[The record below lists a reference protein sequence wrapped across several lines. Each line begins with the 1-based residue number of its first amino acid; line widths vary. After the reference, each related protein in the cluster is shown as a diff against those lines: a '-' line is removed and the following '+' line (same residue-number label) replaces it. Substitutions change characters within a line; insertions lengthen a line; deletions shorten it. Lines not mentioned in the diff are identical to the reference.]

1 MATVDLC
8 DNKTTVT
15 VKIKQNAS
23 TGLSSAYKDRKFSD
37 LIIVNND
44 KEYHVHKIILS
55 SFIPYF
61 DKMLS
66 SGLAESKSSR
76 IELKHPTKIFDLI
89 IDWAYCQPINVTK
102 ENALGLFHLSDYLD
116 IPDLA
121 NESLSFLFDH
131 FSNEVVVEIDHWINQ
146 IATLKARQLI
156 DQYICENFCDIITTK
171 SFLGYEVDTVHYM
184 INLNEL
190 NINSEVQVFEAIIRW
205 ITINAKERLVH
216 LPKLILA
223 LDWSSIDINQFT
235 NTIAQ
240 NFYIKLCKET
250 RPIILSAF
258 ESICYNSSDQIK
270 DVNLIIGPRLKDP
283 PMLRYLIQEPE
294 GTLTLKN
301 LQNESISL
309 PFVCDVNMTFNRCTD
324 EYLAEY
330 LIDSDKLILINWIS
344 KTYRLTN
351 HSVFSKLFGRNFE
364 FKEDGNVFLWKGNRP
379 IALKPFPGEVTR
391 IHSVAPYKGQFYV
404 VGSNDPRI
412 VVMKLDPCDNVWTG
426 VANAGQ
432 LFGLSFGHV
441 NQLKHVLYDNKLILF
456 LDNSNY
462 HIYNLESTKWTQHV
476 GSGLWN
482 RTADLHFTLHQ
493 SKLFLLSQ
501 VQAELYEFDSIEDTF
516 KVVKG
521 KPIKGTNFVGL
532 ISTEM
537 EAKLKEFVL
546 NFRLLDSK
554 TLRKVL
560 IRT

>member
-1 MATVDLC
+1 METVDLC

-15 VKIKQNAS
+15 VKIQQNAS

-55 SFIPYF
+55 SFIPQI

-66 SGLAESKSSR
+66 SGLAESTSSR
-76 IELKHPTKIFDLI
+76 IKLDHPTEIFDLI
-89 IDWAYCQPINVTK
+89 IDWAYCQPISVTK

-156 DQYICENFCDIITTK
+156 DQYICENFCDIIATK
-171 SFLGYEVDTVHYM
+171 SFLGFEVDTVYYM
-184 INLNEL
+184 INLIGL
-190 NINSEVQVFEAIIRW
+190 NIESELQVFEAIIKW
-205 ITINAKERLVH
+205 VTINANERLVH
-216 LPKLILA
+216 LPKLVSA
-223 LDWSSIDINQFT
+223 LHWTSINIDQFT

-258 ESICYNSSDQIK
+258 ESICYNTSDQIK
-270 DVNLIIGPRLKDP
+270 DVNLIIGPRLKKP
-283 PMLRYLIQEPE
+283 TNLYYLTKEAE
-294 GTLTLKN
+294 GTLTLRSF
-301 LQNESISL
+301 LNENIFFPL
-309 PFVCDVNMTFNRCTD
+309 VCDVNMTFNRCTD
-324 EYLAEY
+324 ECTTES
-330 LIDSDKLILINWIS
+330 LIDSDKLILINWIK

-364 FKEDGNVFLWKGNRP
+364 FKENGNVFLWKGNRP
-379 IALKPFPGEVTR
+379 IVLKPNPEEVTD
-391 IHSVAPYKGQFYV
+391 IHSVTPYKGQFYV
-404 VGSNDPRI
+404 VGSNFPRI
-412 VVMKLDPCDNVWTG
+412 VVVKFDPCDNVWTG
-426 VANAGQ
+426 VANGRQ
-432 LFGLSFGHV
+432 ISNPV

-456 LDNSNY
+456 LDNSKY
-462 HIYNLESTKWTQHV
+462 HIYDLESAKWTQHV

-501 VQAELYEFDSIEDTF
+501 VQAELYEFDSVEDTF

-537 EAKLKEFVL
+537 ETQLKEF
-546 NFRLLDSK
+546 NSQFRLLDSNNN
-554 TLRKVL
+554 LRKML